1 MYRFPLLLMVLF
13 LSSFFLNAQCVQGDC
28 FNGEGTFVYPSGTK
42 YTGQFKNG
50 EIHGQGTCDYVNG
63 TKYSGQ
69 WVQRY
74 PEGYGIKTYPDGTR
88 REGQWLRG
96 QPINTEGQILE
107 LAAKG
112 NTQTTTAFD
121 VQSGCV
127 QGNCEAGLGVYVYI
141 DGSKY
146 EGEFNNGKLHGQGTW
161 YYPDGEKYIGGFKN
175 NYSHGLG
182 TIYHLDGTQT
192 DGEWVD
198 GEFQNIRPTNIAE
211 EGCIEGDCQNGIGT
225 YIYEAGSA
233 KYVGSFKN
241 EIPEGTG
248 TCYYAN
254 GEKYEG
260 QWRNGSFNG
269 NGTLFMLDGSKV
281 NGFWQDGTYV
291 GKPEQ
296 TSNSITTTSAPIPQ
310 NTDTKVWAVLV
321 GVSNYEHM
329 PALKYTDDDA
339 YRIFAH
345 LRSPEGGALDNDQIK
360 ILIDEDATLEKIKST
375 MSDVF
380 SKAGSNDLVMLYF
393 SGHGLNG
400 SFLPIDFD
408 GYNNKL
414 LHEDINAI
422 LEQSPAKYKICIADA
437 CHSGSMYASRGTVAE
452 TLDKYYRT
460 LAQAK
465 GGTALILSSKS
476 TETSLESSGLRQ
488 GVFSHFLIRGLRG
501 EADLSADGIVTINE
515 LYSYIYQNVRSY
527 TGMRQSPVM
536 LGEFDDNMAVS
547 VVRD

>member
-1 MYRFPLLLMVLF
+1 MYRFPLFLALLL
-13 LSSFFLNAQCVQGDC
+13 LASFSLNAQCVEGDC
-28 FNGEGTFVYPSGTK
+28 FNGKGTFVYPSGTK

-63 TKYSGQ
+63 TKYTGQ

-74 PEGYGIKTYPDGTR
+74 PEGYGIKTYPDGTQ

-96 QPINTEGQILE
+96 QPINPEGQVLE
-107 LAAKG
+107 FASKG
-112 NTQTTTAFD
+112 NTQTTTELD

-127 QGNCEAGLGVYVYI
+127 QGNCEAGRGVYVYI

-146 EGEFNNGKLHGQGTW
+146 EGEFKNGKLHGEGIW
-161 YYPDGEKYIGGFKN
+161 FYPDGEKYVGGFKN

-192 DGEWVD
+192 NGEWVD
-198 GEFQNIRPTNIAE
+198 GEFLNTRSASSAE
-211 EGCIEGDCQNGIGT
+211 EGCIEGDCKNGIGT
-225 YIYEAGSA
+225 YIYEGGSA

-248 TCYYAN
+248 ICYYAN

-260 QWRNGSFNG
+260 QWSRGSFNG

-281 NGFWQDGTYV
+281 NGLWKDGTYL
-291 GKPEQ
+291 GKPE
-296 TSNSITTTSAPIPQ
+296 TVNTASTSAAPVRQ

-345 LRSPEGGALDNDQIK
+345 LKSPEGGALDNEQIK

-375 MSDVF
+375 ISDVF

-414 LHEDINAI
+414 LHEDINAL

-437 CHSGSMYASRGTVAE
+437 CHSGSMYASRGTVSE

-460 LAQAK
+460 LAQAQA
-465 GGTALILSSKS
+465 GTALILSSKS

-501 EADLSADGIVTINE
+501 EADMSTDGIITIAE
-515 LYSYIYQNVRSY
+515 LFNYIHQNVRSY
-527 TGMRQSPVM
+527 TGLRQSPVI
-536 LGEFDDNMAVS
+536 LGDFDDNMAIS

>member
-1 MYRFPLLLMVLF
+1 MQRFPLLLVFLF
-13 LSSFFLNAQCVQGDC
+13 LSSLALNAQCIQGDC
-28 FNGEGTFVYPSGTK
+28 FNGKGTFVYPSGTK

-50 EIHGQGTCDYVNG
+50 EIHGQGTCEYVNG
-63 TKYSGQ
+63 TQYTGQ
-69 WVQRY
+69 CVQRY

-96 QPINTEGQILE
+96 QPINTEGQVLQ
-107 LAAKG
+107 LATKG
-112 NTQTTTAFD
+112 STQTTTAFD

-127 QGNCEAGLGVYVYI
+127 QGNCESGRGVYVYI

-146 EGEFNNGKLHGQGTW
+146 EGEFKNGKLHGQGIW
-161 YYPDGEKYIGGFKN
+161 FYPDGEKYIGGFKN

-182 TIYHLDGTQT
+182 AIYHLDGTQT
-192 DGEWVD
+192 NGEWVD
-198 GEFQNIRPTNIAE
+198 GEFMNIRMANTPE
-211 EGCIEGDCQNGIGT
+211 EGCIEGNCQNGIGT
-225 YIYEAGSA
+225 YIYESGSA
-233 KYVGSFKN
+233 KYVGSFEN
-241 EIPEGTG
+241 EVPEGTG

-260 QWRNGSFNG
+260 QWSRGSFNG
-269 NGTLFMLDGSKV
+269 IGTLFMLDGSKV
-281 NGFWQDGTYV
+281 NGIWQDGTYL
-291 GKPEQ
+291 GKPAPSSSTSSVTPTSQ
-296 TSNSITTTSAPIPQ
+296 TN
-310 NTDTKVWAVLV
+310 DTKVWAVLV

-345 LRSPEGGALDNDQIK
+345 LKSPEGGALDNDQIK
-360 ILIDEDATLEKIKST
+360 ILIDEDATLGKIKST
-375 MSDVF
+375 ISDVF
-380 SKAGSNDLVMLYF
+380 SKAGPNDLVMLYF

-414 LHEDINAI
+414 LHEDINAL

-437 CHSGSMYASRGTVAE
+437 CHSGSMYASRGTVSE

-465 GGTALILSSKS
+465 AGTALILSSKS

-488 GVFSHFLIRGLRG
+488 GVFSHFLIRGMRG
-501 EADLSADGIVTINE
+501 EADLSTDGIVTIDE
-515 LYSYIYQNVRSY
+515 LYNYIYQNVRSY

-536 LGEFDDNMAVS
+536 LGEFDDNMAIS